1 MNQDIVS
8 CMIKGTDSDSTQ
20 LPRKQK
26 CVSDTWNRRGCVNQ
40 PSEQR
45 KTAFLKQETWPTRSM
60 LAWRLPFLILTFIL
74 ELWIWPWYRQLCSL
88 RYTSKTDNGDQNNTV
103 ILLLSFFFFKA
114 TFTYAEGLPPLPHTP
129 LITGWFT
136 AHRTSLLICPWFSR
150 PHCSP
155 LLLQSINIY
164 EQQKKELHW
173 FTSSDA

>member
-60 LAWRLPFLILTFIL
+60 LAWRLPFLILNSGSDRGTDSSVVYVTH
-74 ELWIWPWYRQLCSL
+74 PRQ
-88 RYTSKTDNGDQNNTV
+88 TMATKTT
-103 ILLLSFFFFKA
+103 LSFCFCLSFFFFKA